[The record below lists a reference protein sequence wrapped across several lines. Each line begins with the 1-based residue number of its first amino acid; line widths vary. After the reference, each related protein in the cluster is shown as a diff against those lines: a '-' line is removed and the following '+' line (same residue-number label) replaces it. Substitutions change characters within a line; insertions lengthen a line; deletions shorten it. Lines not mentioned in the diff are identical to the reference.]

1 MWLLEL
7 SARGT
12 KVIAEMLRIA
22 TKLINALT
30 REVMNA
36 AFMA

>member
-1 MWLLEL
+1 MWFREL

-12 KVIAEMLRIA
+12 NVIAEIPRIA
-22 TKLINALT
+22 TKLTIALT

-36 AFMA
+36 AFIA